1 MIPTNL
7 QLETTA
13 FASGASSPQAPAE
26 SELFLIL
33 ARAFSVPVKGSF
45 TESFRTVLADD
56 LLALADELSLNF
68 GREVERFRSA
78 LARLDSD
85 ESLLVHYSR
94 MFLSP
99 PVPVYLNLSHY
110 FIRTR
115 SAYGMDALLALLR
128 NHDLRVDD
136 GFRDQPDHLVAL
148 LEAMALRRERVGEE
162 TLRIALARYFL
173 TPVIPAL
180 RAELVRAS
188 PSSPYL
194 HLIDVLWRALDPYRV
209 AESDLPLTSDASAAP
224 AGDRQ
229 HCRQCGRD
237 YASVADLQ
245 VIVATLVEAGLPT
258 DHLYACPDCR
268 VGVSTFFGA
277 S

>member
-1 MIPTNL
+1 MILNNL
-7 QLETTA
+7 QLETATS
-13 FASGASSPQAPAE
+13 ASGASSSESMSE

-45 TESFRTVLADD
+45 AESFRTVLADD
-56 LLALADELSLNF
+56 LLALADELSLNL
-68 GREVERFRSA
+68 GREIERFRSA
-78 LARLDSD
+78 LAKLESD

-110 FIRTR
+110 FIRKR

-148 LEAMALRRERVGEE
+148 LEAMAVHRDRVGDDP
-162 TLRIALARYFL
+162 LRIALARYFL
-173 TPVIPAL
+173 IPVIPAL
-180 RAELVRAS
+180 RADLVRAS
-188 PSSPYL
+188 PRSPYL
-194 HLIDVLWRALDPYRV
+194 HLLDVLWRALAPYRF
-209 AESDLPLTSDASAAP
+209 AESEPQASTETSAAP

-229 HCRQCGRD
+229 HCRKCGRD
-237 YASVADLQ
+237 YASAADLQ
-245 VIVATLVEAGLPT
+245 VIAATLVEAGLPT
-258 DHLYACPDCR
+258 DHLYTCPDCR
-268 VGVSTFFGA
+268 VDLSTFFRE